1 MNVDPIYLKNKEEFE
16 RKTNISKLKRQLTS
30 LNEDLLQ
37 VMAGVEIPNIEE
49 KKAEFRRIHGDYS
62 RVGRQAEREG
72 LRRKSKWKSGN
83 WIGCT

>member
-49 KKAEFRRIHGDYS
+49 KKAEFRRIHGDIRELEGKS
-62 RVGRQAEREG
+62 RER
-72 LRRKSKWKSGN
+72 
-83 WIGCT
+83 

>member
-1 MNVDPIYLKNKEEFE
+1 MNIDPIYLKNKEEFE

-49 KKAEFRRIHGDYS
+49 KKAEFRRIHGDI
-62 RVGRQAEREG
+62 RELEGKPRERLKEN
-72 LRRKSKWKSGN
+72 KHEV
-83 WIGCT
+83 

>member
-1 MNVDPIYLKNKEEFE
+1 MNIDPIYLKNKEEFE

-49 KKAEFRRIHGDYS
+49 KKAEFRRIHGDI
-62 RVGRQAEREG
+62 RELEGKPRERQ
-72 LRRKSKWKSGN
+72 GN
-83 WIGCT
+83 

>member
-1 MNVDPIYLKNKEEFE
+1 MTNVYFISKEEIK
-16 RKTNISKLKRQLTS
+16 RRRDIRQLKMQLQP

-37 VMAGVEIPNIEE
+37 AMAGVTIPNLEE
-49 KKAEFRRIHGDYS
+49 KKAEFKRIHGDS
-62 RVGRQAEREG
+62 RIGRQAEREG

>member
-49 KKAEFRRIHGDYS
+49 KKAEFRRIHGDI
-62 RVGRQAEREG
+62 RELEGKPRERA
-72 LRRKSKWKSGN
+72 
-83 WIGCT
+83 

>member
-1 MNVDPIYLKNKEEFE
+1 MNIDPIYLKNKEEFE

-49 KKAEFRRIHGDYS
+49 KKAEFRRIHGDI
-62 RVGRQAEREG
+62 RELEGKPRERQG
-72 LRRKSKWKSGN
+72 S
-83 WIGCT
+83 